1 MPGNYS
7 GYDGKV
13 RKSCFTETH
22 RHLMMPIMHTISDTH
37 SVSPPPLGACA
48 TDNDC
53 IAPILTTS
61 QTASPTTSST
71 VTTPLGERQCC
82 PINTLQAL
90 PDDVWQELNDDRL
103 FSDGH
108 FWYWW
113 ASNCDSLFQW
123 PDDDLTI
130 AARAAMTGN
139 LPLLAH
145 MHEHHI
151 DIHELTPK
159 GNSLLILAAMSGQLT
174 SISWLHRLGLDPHHR
189 NANGTNALMMAA
201 AYGHSDI
208 VQWLVDHDALVGC
221 LGEHT
226 DNNGSDALMY
236 AARAGQI
243 ETAKQLVALG
253 ACLTNRNRDKVT
265 ALMLAAKSGNY
276 DLVKLLSGD
285 DSTFINCVDLHGYNA
300 VHYAA
305 SSGHLD
311 IIEELYKNQA
321 EIDATNAWHDNAVIL
336 ASACGS
342 LTSVQWLEQHGV
354 DIHHENRGQRN
365 ALMIAAEAGH
375 LHIIEYLYEQN
386 EDLNKRDSDQRS
398 ALMHAV
404 MNGHL
409 SCAQWLLAHGASLG
423 QDEYGNNL
431 VHLAAKSGHIGLLQ
445 WSEQQGIDL
454 GSINKHGRN
463 ALFLAASRGH
473 LPAVQWLHT
482 RSVNLHQVDNNGD
495 NALDAAARANHFD
508 VVQWLYGKNVDMR
521 HKNRVLYWAN
531 LFCHLDVVQWLSRG
545 IIDLDYIDHAGR
557 NILTL
562 NILSSIHDPKLIS
575 IICWLYAQGSCV
587 SWIHVNAFL
596 DNDFFLDSQELSDI
610 KKIEDTFIYRKKFI
624 ELLTYED
631 PNTLKNEIP
640 LNNKKNI
647 LRIFAIECQSLDE
660 DEVDKQLM
668 SLRREQ
674 ERAQRN
680 ENTPTLA
687 GVLN

>member
-1 MPGNYS
+1 M
-7 GYDGKV
+7 
-13 RKSCFTETH
+13 
-22 RHLMMPIMHTISDTH
+22 RH
-37 SVSPPPLGACA
+37 
-48 TDNDC
+48 
-53 IAPILTTS
+53 
-61 QTASPTTSST
+61 
-71 VTTPLGERQCC
+71 
-82 PINTLQAL
+82 
-90 PDDVWQELNDDRL
+90 ELNDDDL
-103 FSDGH
+103 FSETH
-108 FWYWW
+108 FWNWW
-113 ASNCDSLFQW
+113 EPNNDPLFQW

-159 GNSLLILAAMSGQLT
+159 GNSLLILAALGGQLT
-174 SISWLHRLGLDPHHR
+174 SISWLHRLGLDPQHR
-189 NANGTNALMMAA
+189 NANGTDALMMAA
-201 AYGHSDI
+201 AHGHTDI
-208 VQWLVDHDALVGC
+208 VQWLIDHDALVGS
-221 LGEHT
+221 LGGHT
-226 DNNGSDALMY
+226 DNKGSDALMY
-236 AARAGQI
+236 AARTGQI
-243 ETAKQLVALG
+243 KTAEQLVSLG
-253 ACLTNRNRDKVT
+253 ACLTNCNHDKIT

-409 SCAQWLLAHGASLG
+409 SCAQWLLAHGASPG
-423 QDEYGNNL
+423 QDENGSNL
-431 VHLAAKSGHIGLLQ
+431 VHLAATSGHIELLQ

-454 GSINKHGRN
+454 HSNNNYGRN
-463 ALFLAASRGH
+463 AVFLAASSGH

-482 RSVNLHQVDNNGD
+482 RSVNLHEVDDDGD
-495 NALDAAARANHFD
+495 NALDAAAHANHFD
-508 VVQWLYGKNVDMR
+508 AVRWLYGEHVDMR
-521 HKNRVLYWAN
+521 HKKSVLQRAN
-531 LFCHLDVVQWLSRG
+531 LYCHLSALQWLSQG
-545 IIDLDYIDHAGR
+545 IIDMDCLDNAGR
-557 NILTL
+557 NILTF
-562 NILSSIHDPKLIS
+562 NIVKSIHDPKIIN
-575 IICWLYAQGSCV
+575 IICWLYAQGSGV
-587 SWIHVNAFL
+587 FWDHVNTFL
-596 DNDFFLDSQELSDI
+596 GNDFFLDSKVLSDSR
-610 KKIEDTFIYRKKFI
+610 KIEEAFMYRKKFT
-624 ELLTYED
+624 ELLSHED
-631 PNTLKNEIP
+631 PDTLKNEIP
-640 LNNKKNI
+640 LPNKKNI
-647 LRIFAIECQSLDE
+647 LRLFAIECQSLDE

-668 SLRREQ
+668 SLRREK
-674 ERAQRN
+674 ERGKS
-680 ENTPTLA
+680 TPTLA
-687 GVLN
+687 EVLN